1 MLGIYEDEI
10 LSKSF
15 QSEERLSE
23 FLPPLLSELLDEY
36 EFEALIY
43 ANGPGSF
50 MGIKISFLSLQT
62 LSIVKNVP
70 LFAVSAFE
78 LNDYQAIRANKN
90 LCFVRQNNQISLQK
104 TQPGVFFL
112 PKNLAN
118 LNLKE
123 DNLPFYFLGAI

>member
-10 LSKSF
+10 LSKSM
-15 QSEERLSE
+15 QSEEKLSE
-23 FLPPLLSELLDEY
+23 FLPPLLSKLLEEY
-36 EFEALIY
+36 EFEALVY
-43 ANGPGSF
+43 VNGPGSF

-70 LFAVSAFE
+70 LLAVSAFE
-78 LNDYQAIRANKN
+78 LNDYQPIRANKN
-90 LCFVRQNNQISLQK
+90 LCFVYEKGQISLQK
-104 TQPGVFFL
+104 TQPGAFFL

-118 LNLKE
+118 LTLKE